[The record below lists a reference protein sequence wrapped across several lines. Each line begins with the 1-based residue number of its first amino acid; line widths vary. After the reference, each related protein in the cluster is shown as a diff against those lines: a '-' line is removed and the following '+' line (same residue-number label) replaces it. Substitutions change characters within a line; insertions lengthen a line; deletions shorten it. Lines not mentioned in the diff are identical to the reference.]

1 MKTSRTSAPSG
12 PQYAECSTP
21 PGRTY
26 ASSGPSSYG
35 AVDDERLHP
44 LEHDPELLVRMAVER
59 HGRARLEA
67 DEVQHRGVAEQRLP
81 AHAGGELECA
91 MASSRTNWAICGAP
105 SLDYRCVAVM
115 IVEQRDYHVYTGKL
129 PELVRLYETE
139 GIPIQQEILGG
150 LVGAFTTDVGALSTY
165 TTLWRYDS
173 FAEREERRARLQ
185 ADERWKDVPRQGP
198 AAHPH
203 AAEPDPRPDVV
214 LAAAVM
220 GALDGKV
227 AIVTGGAQ
235 GIGAAIA
242 AGLAAEGATRRRRR
256 PRTRRERRRSEA
268 PTSTSD
274 EEDVARMVE
283 ETLARHGR
291 IDILV
296 NNAGLYASLEMR
308 AFTEIPLEE
317 WNRVMEVNVA
327 SMFLTCRA
335 VVPVMREQGGGK
347 IVNISSGTP
356 FRGVPFLLHYV
367 TSKGAIVAL
376 TRALAKELGKDSI
389 HVNCVAP
396 GFTMSDG
403 VKSHPEVIEKL
414 RDVSVASRTIQRD
427 QVPEDVVGAVVFL
440 CTPAADFITGQTM
453 VIDGGQYFH

>member
-1 MKTSRTSAPSG
+1 VTA
-12 PQYAECSTP
+12 
-21 PGRTY
+21 
-26 ASSGPSSYG
+26 
-35 AVDDERLHP
+35 
-44 LEHDPELLVRMAVER
+44 LE
-59 HGRARLEA
+59 
-67 DEVQHRGVAEQRLP
+67 
-81 AHAGGELECA
+81 
-91 MASSRTNWAICGAP
+91 
-105 SLDYRCVAVM
+105 
-115 IVEQRDYHVYTGKL
+115 
-129 PELVRLYETE
+129 
-139 GIPIQQEILGG
+139 
-150 LVGAFTTDVGALSTY
+150 
-165 TTLWRYDS
+165 
-173 FAEREERRARLQ
+173 
-185 ADERWKDVPRQGP
+185 
-198 AAHPH
+198 
-203 AAEPDPRPDVV
+203 
-214 LAAAVM
+214 
-220 GALDGKV
+220 GKV
-227 AIVTGGAQ
+227 ALVTGGAQ

-242 AGLAAEGATRRRRR
+242 SGLEAEGATVVVADLNPPDGGIRADV
-256 PRTRRERRRSEA
+256 S
-268 PTSTSD
+268 S
-274 EEDVARMVE
+274 EEDVARMVG
-283 ETLARHGR
+283 ETLEQHGR

-327 SMFLTCRA
+327 SMFLTSRA

-367 TSKGAIVAL
+367 TSKGAIVAF

-403 VKSHPEVIEKL
+403 VKSHPEVVDAL
-414 RDVSVASRTIQRD
+414 RDVSIAARTIQRD

>member
-1 MKTSRTSAPSG
+1 
-12 PQYAECSTP
+12 
-21 PGRTY
+21 
-26 ASSGPSSYG
+26 
-35 AVDDERLHP
+35 
-44 LEHDPELLVRMAVER
+44 
-59 HGRARLEA
+59 
-67 DEVQHRGVAEQRLP
+67 
-81 AHAGGELECA
+81 
-91 MASSRTNWAICGAP
+91 
-105 SLDYRCVAVM
+105 
-115 IVEQRDYHVYTGKL
+115 
-129 PELVRLYETE
+129 
-139 GIPIQQEILGG
+139 
-150 LVGAFTTDVGALSTY
+150 
-165 TTLWRYDS
+165 
-173 FAEREERRARLQ
+173 
-185 ADERWKDVPRQGP
+185 
-198 AAHPH
+198 
-203 AAEPDPRPDVV
+203 
-214 LAAAVM
+214 M

-235 GIGAAIA
+235 GIGAAIVT
-242 AGLAAEGATRRRRR
+242 GLDEAGATVVVADLNPPEGGIRADVA
-256 PRTRRERRRSEA
+256 S
-268 PTSTSD
+268 
-274 EEDVARMVE
+274 EEDVARMVA
-283 ETLARHGR
+283 ETLDRHGR
-291 IDILV
+291 IDALV

-308 AFTEIPLEE
+308 PFTEIPLEE

-367 TSKGAIVAL
+367 TSKGAIVTL

-414 RDVSVASRTIQRD
+414 RDVSIAARTIQRD

-440 CTPAADFITGQTM
+440 CTPAADFVTGQTM